1 MSKQHNKS
9 TKSAPLLQV
18 VQANSIVHGDQMIGP
33 DLASWIIREC
43 FYAPQKDRMERAAVF
58 VARHVENLRR
68 GYWTDYS
75 QITFARLPNGKLVLV
90 NGYHRTSAII
100 EYGRPALFNVVIV
113 DCDDESEIGSLYARF
128 DRYGIQ
134 RIRTTNQ
141 ALNAV
146 DLAGR
151 LGVKKFVAEA
161 IFNAVPIINNHM
173 SVPTRAD
180 EMSTVEMSIIDVRC
194 DAAHDFEREAKLIEI
209 AMEGGRWQIKK
220 RVLAGSVAAVMI
232 QTFRYCPD
240 KAALFWSRVV
250 TNDGLRK
257 GSPENTFVEALLNRS
272 FGGRGN
278 ELMIAA
284 ALAWNAFY
292 YNKSITA
299 LKVGAVNE
307 LRILGTPVGK
317 KSAQ

>member
-1 MSKQHNKS
+1 M
-9 TKSAPLLQV
+9 
-18 VQANSIVHGDQMIGP
+18 D
-33 DLASWIIREC
+33 
-43 FYAPQKDRMERAAVF
+43 RAAVF
-58 VARHVENLRR
+58 IARHVENLRR
-68 GYWTDYS
+68 GYWTDFS
-75 QITFARLPNGKLVLV
+75 QITFARLPGGKLILV
-90 NGYHRTSAII
+90 NGYHRISAIC
-100 EYGRPALFNVVIV
+100 EYGQPALFNIVVV
-113 DCDDESEIGSLYARF
+113 DCADESDVGSLYARF
-128 DRYGIQ
+128 DRHGIQ

-151 LGVKKFVAEA
+151 LGVKKIIAEA

-180 EMSTVEMSIIDVRC
+180 EMSTVEMAIIDVRC
-194 DAAHDFEREAKLIEI
+194 DVAHEFEREAKLIDA

-220 RVLAGSVAAVMI
+220 RVLSGSVAAVMI

-240 KAALFWSRVV
+240 KAAVFWARVV
-250 TNDGLRK
+250 ANDGLRQ

-278 ELMIAA
+278 GLMIAA

-292 YNKSITA
+292 YNKSIGA
-299 LKVGAVNE
+299 LKVGAVNK